1 MAKVF
6 YSLCYQ
12 DLPEYF
18 EDNMKTWMDGFHALL
33 TAPNLSHLDSQS
45 DDVPGPQEILK
56 AQICE
61 NVSMYAIK
69 YGEEFHPHLGSFV
82 SAVWQLLT
90 STGPQLKFDLLV
102 STALSFLGSVAE
114 QTGNNSLFS
123 DGDALKTI
131 CEQVI
136 LPNVGYRKE
145 DEELFEDNPEEWI
158 RRDLEGSDQATRRR
172 ASCDLIRSLSRNFE
186 SQITEI
192 FGQHINNALNA
203 YNSNKTDWKSKEA
216 AVFLVA
222 SLGTKKK
229 TERHGVTE
237 TSSILPVIQFWDNHI
252 SMDMTNA
259 APPIMAATIKFLSLF
274 RLIIGKPICLLY
286 TGIIRNIQESTDC
299 QHVCH
304 RCRSC

>member
-274 RLIIGKPICLLY
+274 RLIIGKLPIY
-286 TGIIRNIQESTDC
+286 YIQG
-299 QHVCH
+299 
-304 RCRSC
+304 